1 MNSAFSDCTSIT
13 TVSIPESI
21 EIIEKNAFH
30 YCINLKSIDV
40 NINNKKY
47 KSIDG
52 VLFTKDG
59 KTLITYPAS
68 KEESS
73 YIIPIDVEEIEF
85 DAFLD
90 CKNLKSI
97 EIDKNNN
104 KYKSIDG
111 VLFTKDE
118 KTLITYPVGK
128 EEQTYNI
135 PIGVEEIEIDAFSG
149 CTSLTSINFSQ
160 TVKKIGCSAFSNCIR
175 LVNVNFSE
183 NITEINFGAFYSCK
197 SLTTIKLPSSIK
209 EIECFTFWDCTNLVN
224 ISVSESLVKI
234 GEYAFRNCTSLKNIN
249 LSKRVEVEKNA
260 FKGCTLLK

>member
-1 MNSAFSDCTSIT
+1 MK
-13 TVSIPESI
+13 
-21 EIIEKNAFH
+21 KNAFH

-118 KTLITYPVGK
+118 KTLITYPAGK

-135 PIGVEEIEIDAFSG
+135 PIGVEEIEFDAFSG

-160 TVKKIGCSAFSNCIR
+160 TVKKIRWSAFSNCIR

-209 EIECFTFWDCTNLVN
+209 EIECFTFKDCTNLVN